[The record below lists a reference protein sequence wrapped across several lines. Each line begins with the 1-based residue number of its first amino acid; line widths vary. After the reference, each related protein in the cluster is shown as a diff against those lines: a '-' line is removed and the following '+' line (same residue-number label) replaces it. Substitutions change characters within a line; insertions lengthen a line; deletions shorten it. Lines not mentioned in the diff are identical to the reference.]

1 MEVIRYRNGNPGR
14 LAQTLALGFVLFAL
28 MFLIACS
35 SEDPTPVPP
44 TQEAQPTATSTSA
57 PAATADTAVVEPTPT
72 DAPPPAET
80 ATPSGPPVQVV
91 ATSNIVGDWAKVV
104 GGDRVEVFSLLPP
117 GGDPHNFS
125 PTAQDVARVADADV
139 VLSIGLG
146 LEADWLADLL
156 HNASAEDSMVALGEG
171 VDPLEFAT
179 AELHD
184 DHGEGEHMDEH
195 DDHMDEGG
203 DEHGELVGRLL
214 VADAV
219 DSHLSVID
227 LSTDVVDIGIFDV
240 AAPGATVYPSPTHR
254 YGIVLAR
261 GPEGNDDRIHVFDG
275 GVFLVEHGDHHDLVQ
290 NPVTRHSLEIAE
302 EWPVHYVNS
311 HGWTAIFTDAHGHVI
326 LINEHDL
333 TETQGDYEPVELE
346 AGPQHGAAVV
356 VSDDHVILSTNN
368 PACTQFV
375 PSPDCLPLGV
385 EVHTFDN
392 EVVYDAANSA
402 CPSLHGESHN
412 AHGVV
417 FGCFGGVLL
426 VHEHDGG
433 YEHELIPY
441 PEETGE
447 FGEFAI
453 GQFFG
458 HHGSDTFFGPAT
470 LFPDGQCCE
479 QGGIW
484 LIDVDHGEM
493 HEVFP
498 EPIAAGAFSGDGET
512 FYILPAD
519 GVLRAFDAHDGEL
532 IESVQLVDPFE
543 IVFGSP
549 SPKMIGVGEWLYVA
563 DPNSG
568 HVLGVH
574 LEHMEIEEE
583 WHLGGAPSSL
593 AFVGI
598 TGEAEEHDEH
608 GHEGEGGQDAHM
620 DEHGHDDHGHDH
632 GSLDPHFWF
641 DPVRVKVAVDE
652 IASQLSAV
660 DPDSASTFQQNA
672 SEFKQQLDELHA
684 WIQEQVS
691 AVPQERRLLVTSHDS
706 LSYFAELY
714 GFEVVGLVIPSLGTE
729 VEPSAEHI
737 AGVVEVVREHNIP
750 AVFGETTVSERLAQA
765 IAAETGA
772 SLIQLYS
779 GSLGAEGSGA
789 DTYLLMFR
797 ANVERIVG
805 GLK

>member
-1 MEVIRYRNGNPGR
+1 MEVIRCRNGNPGR

-44 TQEAQPTATSTSA
+44 TQEAQPTATATSA
-57 PAATADTAVVEPTPT
+57 PATAVVEPTPT
-72 DAPPPAET
+72 DAPPPAAEAT
-80 ATPSGPPVQVV
+80 ATPSRPPVQVV
-91 ATSNIVGDWAKVV
+91 ATSNIVGDWAKVI

-156 HNASAEDSMVALGEG
+156 HNASAEDSMLALGEG

-195 DDHMDEGG
+195 G
-203 DEHGELVGRLL
+203 DEHGELIGRLL
-214 VADAV
+214 IGDGAEGK
-219 DSHLSVID
+219 LSVID
-227 LSTDVVDIGIFDV
+227 LETGEVDQDHFDLGSRAGRVYSTHSGRFAIAVSSD
-240 AAPGATVYPSPTHR
+240 ANTAH
-254 YGIVLAR
+254 L
-261 GPEGNDDRIHVFDG
+261 FDG
-275 GVFLVEHGDHHDLVQ
+275 GIYLEEHGDHFDLVEDDVRKLAVDLSGDRPVHLYVGEEWATIFYDGSGDIAFI
-290 NPVTRHSLEIAE
+290 NLHELEEHGDDYAPVTMN
-302 EWPVHYVNS
+302 V
-311 HGWTAIFTDAHGHVI
+311 
-326 LINEHDL
+326 
-333 TETQGDYEPVELE
+333 
-346 AGPQHGAAVV
+346 GPQHGAAVPLEGDLFAISIKNPDYPANPDARSPV
-356 VSDDHVILSTNN
+356 GAEIRDLDGHVLYT
-368 PACTQFV
+368 AEAGC
-375 PSPDCLPLGV
+375 DR
-385 EVHTFDN
+385 
-392 EVVYDAANSA
+392 
-402 CPSLHGESHN
+402 LHGDAGNGHV
-412 AHGVV
+412 VV
-417 FGCFGGVLL
+417 FGCMGGVLA
-426 VHEHDGG
+426 VEAHDGE
-433 YEHELIPY
+433 Y
-441 PEETGE
+441 
-447 FGEFAI
+447 
-453 GQFFG
+453 
-458 HHGSDTFFGPAT
+458 SDTFIAPDEASEDFRLTSVWGYHGLDHFFALGSEVGLYIVEPEEGEMDQLIPAT
-470 LFPDGQCCE
+470 DDLRPIQVHLGHGGENLF
-479 QGGIW
+479 
-484 LIDVDHGEM
+484 VVM
-493 HEVFP
+493 
-498 EPIAAGAFSGDGET
+498 SDGE
-512 FYILPAD
+512 
-519 GVLRAFDAHDGEL
+519 LRMYDAHDGDL
-532 IESVQLVDPFE
+532 LESRNGLLSTPVDSGFWARPHLATAPDAIF
-543 IVFGSP
+543 ITDS
-549 SPKMIGVGEWLYVA
+549 VG
-563 DPNSG
+563 G
-568 HVLGVH
+568 HVLQLDAHDLEEVAHWDVAGVPTK
-574 LEHMEIEEE
+574 I
-583 WHLGGAPSSL
+583 

-598 TGEAEEHDEH
+598 TGAHEGEEGH

-620 DEHGHDDHGHDH
+620 DEHGHDH

-641 DPVRVKVAVDE
+641 DPIRVKVAADE
-652 IASQLSAV
+652 IASRLSAV
-660 DPDSASTFQQNA
+660 DPDSASTYQQNA

-691 AVPQERRLLVTSHDS
+691 QVPQERRLLVTSHDS
-706 LSYFAELY
+706 LSYFAEFY